1 VDSGT
6 GMIVAE
12 DLSFREWKCF
22 EHLAPKREENRISL
36 LNLDGRSAV
45 EASSGKKTAHFSL
58 LTGSLV
64 LRTHSMEMVEA
75 KKNLDLVANV

>member
-1 VDSGT
+1 
-6 GMIVAE
+6 MIVAE

-22 EHLAPKREENRISL
+22 EHLAPKREENRISSSL
-36 LNLDGRSAV
+36 LNMDGRSAV
-45 EASSGKKTAHFSL
+45 EASSGKKTAYFSL

>member
-1 VDSGT
+1 
-6 GMIVAE
+6 MIVAE

-36 LNLDGRSAV
+36 LNLDGRSAL
-45 EASSGKKTAHFSL
+45 EASSGKKTAYFSL

>member
-1 VDSGT
+1 
-6 GMIVAE
+6 MIVAE

-45 EASSGKKTAHFSL
+45 EASSGKKTAYFSL
-58 LTGSLV
+58 LTASGSLV

>member
-1 VDSGT
+1 
-6 GMIVAE
+6 
-12 DLSFREWKCF
+12 
-22 EHLAPKREENRISL
+22 L

-45 EASSGKKTAHFSL
+45 EASSGKKTAYFSL

>member
-1 VDSGT
+1 MFRASGT
-6 GMIVAE
+6 EAE
-12 DLSFREWKCF
+12 RKPFF
-22 EHLAPKREENRISL
+22 L

-45 EASSGKKTAHFSL
+45 EASSGKKTAYFSL

-64 LRTHSMEMVEA
+64 LWTHSMEMVEA